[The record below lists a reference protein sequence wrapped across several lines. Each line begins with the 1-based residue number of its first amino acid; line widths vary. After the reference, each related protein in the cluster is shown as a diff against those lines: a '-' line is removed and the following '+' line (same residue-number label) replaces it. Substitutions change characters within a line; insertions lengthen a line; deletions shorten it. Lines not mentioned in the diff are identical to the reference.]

1 VSFLK
6 KLFGL
11 ELAGQP
17 KPALKRTP
25 EVLASMERIEARRQK
40 ELKQEEE
47 QRRRERLVKSHKP
60 ADRTGTQQN
69 VSANAAHEAIKD
81 QEKKALQTHKDR
93 LMADSGMT
101 ANSRMNLW
109 FNTIAPEEPPDTIA
123 PDMRIPETVFD
134 VETNKFEK

>member
-17 KPALKRTP
+17 KLALKRTP
-25 EVLASMERIEARRQK
+25 EVLASLERIEARRQK
-40 ELKQEEE
+40 ELKQAEE
-47 QRRRERLVKSHKP
+47 QRRRERLLKTYTP
-60 ADRTGTQQN
+60 AGRTGAQKN
-69 VSANAAHEAIKD
+69 VSTITANEAIRD
-81 QEKKALQTHKDR
+81 LERKALQGHSDR

-101 ANSRMNLW
+101 ANSKMNLW
-109 FNTIAPEEPPDTIA
+109 LNTIAPEDPPDTIA
-123 PDMRIPETVFD
+123 PDMRIPDTVFD